1 MASASLTRWNAGAR
15 RSSGGSFGVDFARP
29 SAPAD
34 APRVPA
40 APAHAGEALKVGR
53 DRPPGSPLMGSDASL
68 GFRDLSLQGG
78 YGFLCLAGRPGHL
91 ADRKPNCFQGLHR
104 ITVLLQLNPVP
115 SDVAIAVSN
124 HVAAPA
130 TDLETRYFR
139 MVKDGRAWLTIG

>member
-78 YGFLCLAGRPGHL
+78 YGFLCLAGRLGY
-91 ADRKPNCFQGLHR
+91 FGVR
-104 ITVLLQLNPVP
+104 IWDCCLGVVQIWVLLQL
-115 SDVAIAVSN
+115 
-124 HVAAPA
+124 H
-130 TDLETRYFR
+130 TE
-139 MVKDGRAWLTIG
+139 